1 MELFITYV
9 FSMGNKN
16 NFYTFALNLKRTKMK
31 RNKIIY
37 YVATGLLTVLL
48 LFSAGMYFFNH
59 EEVAGMFTVFGY
71 PTYIIYPYA
80 VVKVLGLV
88 AIWFVS
94 SKTIKEW
101 AYAGFSFA
109 FTLAFFAHVMVG
121 DGEQMGAVI
130 ALVLLAV
137 SYIYK
142 ETK

>member
-1 MELFITYV
+1 MER
-9 FSMGNKN
+9 K
-16 NFYTFALNLKRTKMK
+16 
-31 RNKIIY
+31 KIIY
-37 YVATGLLTVLL
+37 YVSTGLLTMLL

-59 EEVAGMFTVFGY
+59 EEVAGIFTAFGY

-80 VVKVLGLV
+80 IAKILGLI

-94 SKTIKEW
+94 SKNLKEW
-101 AYAGFSFA
+101 AYAGFFFA
-109 FTLAFFAHVMVG
+109 FVLAFFAHVMVG

-142 ETK
+142 EKK